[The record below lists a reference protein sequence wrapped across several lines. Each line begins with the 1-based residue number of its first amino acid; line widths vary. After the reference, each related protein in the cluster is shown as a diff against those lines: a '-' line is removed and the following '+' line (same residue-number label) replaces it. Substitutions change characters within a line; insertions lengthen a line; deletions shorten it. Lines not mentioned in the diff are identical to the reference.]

1 MGFFAKIGLK
11 SLSKGLEKSAKGLAD
26 GVKKALLHKKLDAQT
41 CDTLEEALIMADLG
55 APLAAEFI
63 AKLRKDK
70 FDQDITEAEIKTLLA
85 TTLAAKLESVA
96 KPLNINTADHKP
108 FVLFMVGV
116 NGSGKTTTI
125 GKLAKMLQQ
134 QGKTVMFA
142 AADTYRAAAVE
153 QLALWAER
161 TNTPIV
167 KPEKEGAD
175 PASLIF
181 KAYDQAKAQGVD
193 VLICDTAGRL
203 QNRKDLMDQLEKML
217 RVLKKQDTTAPHAS
231 LLVLDATV
239 GQNAH
244 QQVDAFKDT
253 AHITGLIITK
263 LDTTAKGG
271 VVLALADRFGL
282 PIHFIGIGEKVED
295 LAPFDAADFAKALVE
310 S

>member
-1 MGFFAKIGLK
+1 MGFFQKLGLK
-11 SLSKGLEKSAKGLAD
+11 SLSKGLEKSAKGLTD
-26 GVKKALLHKKLDAQT
+26 GVKKALLHKKLDAET
-41 CDTLEEALIMADLG
+41 CDALEEALIMADLG
-55 APLAAEFI
+55 APLAAEFVDN
-63 AKLRKDK
+63 LRREK
-70 FDQDITEAEIKTLLA
+70 FDQDITEDEVKNHLAQTLS
-85 TTLAAKLESVA
+85 AKLDGIA
-96 KPLNINTADHKP
+96 QPLNITAEHKP
-108 FVLFMVGV
+108 YVLFMVGV

-125 GKLAKMLQQ
+125 GKLSKMLQA
-134 QGKTVMFA
+134 QGKSVLLA

-153 QLALWAER
+153 QLDVWAQR

-181 KAYDQAKAQGVD
+181 KAYDQAKEQGVD

-203 QNRKDLMDQLEKML
+203 QNRQDLMAQLEKMI
-217 RVLKKQDTTAPHAS
+217 RVLRKQDETAPHAS

-244 QQVDAFKDT
+244 QQVEAFKEV
-253 AHITGLIITK
+253 AQVSGLVMTK

-271 VVLALADRFGL
+271 VIIALADRFKL

-295 LAPFDAADFAKALVE
+295 LAPFEASDFAQAILK

>member
-1 MGFFAKIGLK
+1 MGFFQKLGLK
-11 SLSKGLEKSAKGLAD
+11 SLSKGLEKSAKGLTD
-26 GVKKALLHKKLDAQT
+26 GVKKALLHKKLDAET
-41 CDTLEEALIMADLG
+41 CDALEEALIMADLG
-55 APLAAEFI
+55 APLAAEFVDD
-63 AKLRKDK
+63 LRREK
-70 FDQDITEAEIKTLLA
+70 FDQDITEDEVKNHLAQTLS
-85 TTLAAKLESVA
+85 AKLDGIA
-96 KPLNINTADHKP
+96 QPLNITAEHKP
-108 FVLFMVGV
+108 YVLFMVGV

-125 GKLAKMLQQ
+125 GKLSKMLQV
-134 QGKTVMFA
+134 QGKSVLLA

-153 QLALWAER
+153 QLDVWAQH

-181 KAYDQAKAQGVD
+181 KAYDQAKEQGVD

-203 QNRKDLMDQLEKML
+203 QNRQDLMAQLEKMI
-217 RVLKKQDTTAPHAS
+217 RVLRKQDETAPHAS

-244 QQVDAFKDT
+244 QQVEAFKEV
-253 AHITGLIITK
+253 AQVSGLVMTK

-271 VVLALADRFGL
+271 VIIALADRFKL

-295 LAPFDAADFAKALVE
+295 LAPFEASDFAQAILK

>member
-1 MGFFAKIGLK
+1 MGFFQKLGLK
-11 SLSKGLEKSAKGLAD
+11 SLSKGLEKSAKGLTD
-26 GVKKALLHKKLDAQT
+26 GVKKALLHKKLDAET
-41 CDTLEEALIMADLG
+41 CDALEEALIMADLG
-55 APLAAEFI
+55 APLAAEFVDE
-63 AKLRKDK
+63 LRREK
-70 FDQDITEAEIKTLLA
+70 FDQDITEDEVKSHLAQTLS
-85 TTLAAKLESVA
+85 AKLDGIA
-96 KPLNINTADHKP
+96 QPLNITAEHKP
-108 FVLFMVGV
+108 YVLFMVGV

-125 GKLAKMLQQ
+125 GKLSKMLQA
-134 QGKTVMFA
+134 QGKSVLLA

-153 QLALWAER
+153 QLDVWAQR

-181 KAYDQAKAQGVD
+181 KAYDQAKEQGVD

-203 QNRKDLMDQLEKML
+203 QNRQDLMAQLEKMI
-217 RVLKKQDTTAPHAS
+217 RVLRKQDETAPHAS

-244 QQVDAFKDT
+244 QQVEAFKEV
-253 AHITGLIITK
+253 AQVSGLVMTK

-271 VVLALADRFGL
+271 VIIALADRFKL

-295 LAPFDAADFAKALVE
+295 LAPFEASDFAQAILK

>member
-1 MGFFAKIGLK
+1 MGFFQKLGLK
-11 SLSKGLEKSAKGLAD
+11 SLSKGLEKSAKGLTD
-26 GVKKALLHKKLDAQT
+26 GVKKALLHKKLDAET
-41 CDTLEEALIMADLG
+41 CDALEEALIMADLG
-55 APLAAEFI
+55 APLAAEFVDD
-63 AKLRKDK
+63 LRREK
-70 FDQDITEAEIKTLLA
+70 FDQDITEDEVKNHLAQTLS
-85 TTLAAKLESVA
+85 AKLDGIA
-96 KPLNINTADHKP
+96 QPLNITAEHKP
-108 FVLFMVGV
+108 YVLFMVGV

-125 GKLAKMLQQ
+125 GKLSKMLQA
-134 QGKTVMFA
+134 QGKSVLLA

-153 QLALWAER
+153 QLDVWAQR

-181 KAYDQAKAQGVD
+181 KAYDQAKEQGVD

-203 QNRKDLMDQLEKML
+203 QNRQDLMAQLEKMI
-217 RVLKKQDTTAPHAS
+217 RVLRKQDETAPHAS

-244 QQVDAFKDT
+244 QQVEAFKEV
-253 AHITGLIITK
+253 AQVSGLVMTK

-271 VVLALADRFGL
+271 VIIALADRFKL

-295 LAPFDAADFAKALVE
+295 LAPFEASDFAQAILK